1 MKNFIAVLGVA
12 GLLLPGA
19 AFAGGIDNSTGSSAY
34 RETGASTSLSRVR
47 LQSDIKVDNKM
58 NVRGRNSGTSYDIS
72 AENLTIG
79 ERGGGYAYGTASGQV
94 GANITADELVAGEYF
109 VEGETVSAEGQV
121 EGDYDI
127 GFLGLSGE
135 GAAQGSFETTE
146 IGGVSEGFVT
156 DGSGNADGAANI
168 SADGFLGAGG
178 EWFVN
183 GAASGSKDSYTNSY
197 NGTLKETGKIST
209 NVAAVTSTSD
219 TFEGFSSS
227 SFQATGWQ

>member
-47 LQSDIKVDNKM
+47 VQSDIKIDNKM
-58 NVRGRNSGTSYDIS
+58 KVRGRNSGTSYDIS
-72 AENLTIG
+72 AENLTVG
-79 ERGGGYAYGTASGQV
+79 GRAGGYAYGTASGQV
-94 GANITADELVAGEYF
+94 GANIAADDLVAGTYE
-109 VEGETVSAEGQV
+109 VD
-121 EGDYDI
+121 GDVQT
-127 GFLGLSGE
+127 GE
-135 GAAQGSFETTE
+135 GAAQGFYEVNYLE
-146 IGGVSEGFVT
+146 GVGQGGIEGSYLT
-156 DGSGNADGAANI
+156 SDLTASSDGVVVDGAGSANGAANI

-183 GAASGSKDSYTNSY
+183 GAASGSRDTYTNTY
-197 NGTLKETGKIST
+197 NGKLKEKGNIST
-209 NVAAVTSTSD
+209 NVRAVTSTAD